1 MLNFLI
7 NIIIKFFFCNYLKK
21 KLKLSYVIL
30 YYHRVLEDK
39 EFDKIIGPNKELCV
53 RKSDFIDQMNLIKKK
68 YYPISIEDIDK
79 KFPTNK
85 TKIIV
90 TFDDGYKDNITVA
103 YPILRKNKIPFTV
116 YIISRIINGDTW
128 VWWFEL
134 WQYLISRKN
143 SFSLTEN
150 AKEFYNYK
158 NILYKMSLKEQKT
171 FFRKLTGK
179 INRPSYKNLFLNY
192 KDIIK
197 LKKDSLCTIG
207 SHTHDHLNLK
217 EVNISKI
224 DNEIFCSKKIL
235 EHKFNIKIKSFAY
248 PYGFHKFSVMRLL
261 KKYKYSNAVT
271 TECYSNLSSI
281 YLLPSIS
288 IGHNVNIGIFE
299 RKILGFD
306 TFVKKYFYKIKFIVH
321 A

>member
-7 NIIIKFFFCNYLKK
+7 NIIINFFFRNYLKK
-21 KLKLSYVIL
+21 KLKLDYVIL

-53 RKSDFIDQMNLIKKK
+53 RKSDFINQMNLIRKK

-85 TKIIV
+85 TKIVV
-90 TFDDGYKDNITVA
+90 TFDDGYKDNIKVA
-103 YPILRKNKIPFTV
+103 YPILRKNKIPFTL

-143 SFSLTEN
+143 SFSLSEN
-150 AKEFYNYK
+150 VKEFYKYK
-158 NILYKMSLKEQKT
+158 NILYKMSLKEQKN
-171 FFRKLTGK
+171 FFTKLTGK
-179 INRPSYKNLFLNY
+179 INRQSYKKLFLNY

-197 LKKDSLCTIG
+197 LKKDSLCNIG

-217 EVNISKI
+217 EVNISQI
-224 DNEIFCSKKIL
+224 DNEISCSKKIL
-235 EHKFNIKIKSFAY
+235 ENK
-248 PYGFHKFSVMRLL
+248 RR
-261 KKYKYSNAVT
+261 KK
-271 TECYSNLSSI
+271 
-281 YLLPSIS
+281 
-288 IGHNVNIGIFE
+288 
-299 RKILGFD
+299 
-306 TFVKKYFYKIKFIVH
+306 KKKQ
-321 A
+321 